1 MERLKHI
8 NDLVKYNNE
17 YLEDSIKAYK
27 LIIRLIKEHEPE
39 SISRI
44 KLFENQIE
52 TIEYLIKLNKT
63 YIR

>member
-27 LIIRLIKEHEPE
+27 LIIRLIKEYEPQN
-39 SISRI
+39 ISRI
-44 KLFENQIE
+44 KLYENQIE

>member
-27 LIIRLIKEHEPE
+27 LIIRLIKSMNPKAYQ
-39 SISRI
+39 RLNYLRT
-44 KLFENQIE
+44 KL
-52 TIEYLIKLNKT
+52 KLLN
-63 YIR
+63 I

>member
-27 LIIRLIKEHEPE
+27 LIIRLIKEYEPQN
-39 SISRI
+39 ISRI
-44 KLFENQIE
+44 KLYENQIE

-63 YIR
+63 YIK

>member
-27 LIIRLIKEHEPE
+27 LIIRLIKEYEPQN
-39 SISRI
+39 IPRI
-44 KLFENQIE
+44 KLYENQIE

-63 YIR
+63 YIK